1 VRAGAVVVLAALS
14 AGVLA
19 GSGRAADASLQLAQR
34 YAPVVRLV
42 EQKEQCGHG
51 EPFVPTDVRR
61 ILGNPDVA
69 LRGPWDKTNIIKVA
83 PTAADLSHGLFDYHL
98 DFPGNAL
105 SPGCTYDTWSH
116 RINEGSPPRDYARVA
131 TEADHPN
138 ELALQY
144 WFFYVYND
152 FNNKHEGDW
161 EMIQLDFDAATAAAA
176 LRTTPALVGYSQHE
190 GAESSHWDDSK
201 LERVDGS
208 HPVVYASLGSHAN
221 YYTAALHLGRSA
233 AQGVGCDETSPPSRQ
248 LRPEVSLIPTA
259 RRDYLRAYPWLGFE
273 GRWGEEHQSIYNGP
287 TGPAAKRQWAQ
298 PISWANET
306 WRDTSYTVPVGSAVG
321 STATDFFCGAV
332 AAGSS
337 ALTALVGNPSPFL
350 LGLALLVIG
359 LLWLISRTQWHPSAP
374 LRLERRRRWGA
385 IVNASRRM
393 YFAHPGTFLGIGLVF
408 FPLGVAITA
417 LQYLLF
423 HVGGLNGL
431 VESAGKTNA
440 AVEFLVGVLEIFFAV
455 LGLAVVQTVTAIA
468 IVEIDEGRDGG
479 ALAAY
484 RKALPKLPG
493 VLATVLAA
501 AIAFVLASLTAI
513 GALIAVWLLVRW
525 SFFAQAVA
533 LEARSPRGALRRSAR
548 LVQGNWWRV
557 ASLLVFITAI
567 ALLLGPVAG
576 TLLLFVTDASF
587 YFVNVVASVVYAAV
601 LPFAAIATTYLFVDL
616 RLAHARESEAA
627 EAADVLPADEPTPP
641 LLAD

>member
-1 VRAGAVVVLAALS
+1 
-14 AGVLA
+14 
-19 GSGRAADASLQLAQR
+19 
-34 YAPVVRLV
+34 
-42 EQKEQCGHG
+42 
-51 EPFVPTDVRR
+51 
-61 ILGNPDVA
+61 
-69 LRGPWDKTNIIKVA
+69 
-83 PTAADLSHGLFDYHL
+83 
-98 DFPGNAL
+98 
-105 SPGCTYDTWSH
+105 
-116 RINEGSPPRDYARVA
+116 
-131 TEADHPN
+131 
-138 ELALQY
+138 
-144 WFFYVYND
+144 
-152 FNNKHEGDW
+152 
-161 EMIQLDFDAATAAAA
+161 M
-176 LRTTPALVGYSQHE
+176 
-190 GAESSHWDDSK
+190 
-201 LERVDGS
+201 
-208 HPVVYASLGSHAN
+208 
-221 YYTAALHLGRSA
+221 
-233 AQGVGCDETSPPSRQ
+233 
-248 LRPEVSLIPTA
+248 
-259 RRDYLRAYPWLGFE
+259 
-273 GRWGEEHQSIYNGP
+273 
-287 TGPAAKRQWAQ
+287 
-298 PISWANET
+298 
-306 WRDTSYTVPVGSAVG
+306 
-321 STATDFFCGAV
+321 
-332 AAGSS
+332 
-337 ALTALVGNPSPFL
+337 
-350 LGLALLVIG
+350 
-359 LLWLISRTQWHPSAP
+359 
-374 LRLERRRRWGA
+374 
-385 IVNASRRM
+385 
-393 YFAHPGTFLGIGLVF
+393 
-408 FPLGVAITA
+408 
-417 LQYLLF
+417 
-423 HVGGLNGL
+423 
-431 VESAGKTNA
+431 
-440 AVEFLVGVLEIFFAV
+440 LEIFFAV